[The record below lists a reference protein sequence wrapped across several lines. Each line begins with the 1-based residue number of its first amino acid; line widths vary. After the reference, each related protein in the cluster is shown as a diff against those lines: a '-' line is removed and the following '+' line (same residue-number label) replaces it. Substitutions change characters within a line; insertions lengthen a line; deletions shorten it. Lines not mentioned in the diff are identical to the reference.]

1 MIVAL
6 LVAVFA
12 AGLAGGALVTRLRRR
27 PPEVLRPNGA
37 ERILF
42 PFVGGALSERALDA
56 CLRLAVAENAALI
69 PAYLV
74 SVPMALHLDAP
85 LPSACGTAFELL
97 ETIEQ
102 RAAAA
107 GVPVDGRIGRGRN
120 LRHAMRQ
127 LMASERFDRIVV
139 PAGDEGFA
147 ADDVAWL
154 LTHAEGEVIVL
165 RPADD
170 RLLRARPRE
179 PDYASGLSGY
189 TSSMVASGSNGASPD
204 ASAIALA
211 PPARRSRIATTP
223 TTS

>member
-1 MIVAL
+1 MIVAAL
-6 LVAVFA
+6 IAVFA
-12 AGLAGGALVTRLRRR
+12 GGLVAGLIATRLRR
-27 PPEVLRPNGA
+27 PHPEVLRPNGA
-37 ERILF
+37 QRILF

-56 CLRLAVAENAALI
+56 CLRLAIAEHAALI

-107 GVPVDGRIGRGRN
+107 GVAVDGRIGRGRN

-127 LMASERFDRIVV
+127 LMANERFDRIVV
-139 PAGDEGFA
+139 PAGDEGFS

-170 RLLRARPRE
+170 RFLRAHARE

-189 TSSMVASGSNGASPD
+189 TSSMVLSGSNGA
-204 ASAIALA
+204 
-211 PPARRSRIATTP
+211 PAAA
-223 TTS
+223 

>member
-1 MIVAL
+1 MTAL
-6 LVAVFA
+6 LVAVAFA
-12 AGLAGGALVTRLRRR
+12 VGLGAALLVTPLRHRE
-27 PPEVLRPNGA
+27 PSLPEPNGA

-42 PFVGGALSERALDA
+42 PFVGGALSERALEA
-56 CLRLAVAENAALI
+56 CLRLARAEHATLV

-97 ETIEQ
+97 EAIEQ
-102 RAAAA
+102 RRARA

-127 LMASERFDRIVV
+127 LMASERYDRIVV
-139 PAGDEGFA
+139 PAGDEGFS

-154 LTHAEGEVIVL
+154 LTHAEGEVVVL

-170 RLLRARPRE
+170 RLLRARP
-179 PDYASGLSGY
+179 
-189 TSSMVASGSNGASPD
+189 
-204 ASAIALA
+204 A
-211 PPARRSRIATTP
+211 PPDVAPAGSLVAA
-223 TTS
+223 

>member
-6 LVAVFA
+6 LIAAFA
-12 AGLAGGALVTRLRRR
+12 AGLSAGIVVLRLLRRE
-27 PPEVLRPNGA
+27 PQVLKPNGA

-42 PFVGGALSERALDA
+42 PFVGGALSERALEA
-56 CLRLAVAENAALI
+56 CLRLARAEDAALV

-74 SVPMALHLDAP
+74 SVPMALNLDAP

-97 ETIEQ
+97 EAIEQ
-102 RAAAA
+102 RAARA

-120 LRHAMRQ
+120 RRHAMRQ
-127 LMASERFDRIVV
+127 LMANERFDRIVV
-139 PAGDEGFA
+139 PAGDEGFT

-170 RLLRARPRE
+170 RFLRARHTAPAVVLAG
-179 PDYASGLSGY
+179 DLV
-189 TSSMVASGSNGASPD
+189 VA
-204 ASAIALA
+204 
-211 PPARRSRIATTP
+211 
-223 TTS
+223 

>member
-1 MIVAL
+1 M
-6 LVAVFA
+6 
-12 AGLAGGALVTRLRRR
+12 LATRLPRRQ
-27 PPEVLRPNGA
+27 PEVLRPNGA

-56 CLRLAVAENAALI
+56 CLRLAIAEHAALI

-107 GVPVDGRIGRGRN
+107 GVPVDSRIGRGRN

-127 LMASERFDRIVV
+127 LMANERFDRIVV
-139 PAGDEGFA
+139 PAGDEGFG

-170 RLLRARPRE
+170 RFLRARPAE
-179 PDYASGLSGY
+179 DD
-189 TSSMVASGSNGASPD
+189 VAAP
-204 ASAIALA
+204 SALI
-211 PPARRSRIATTP
+211 PA
-223 TTS
+223 